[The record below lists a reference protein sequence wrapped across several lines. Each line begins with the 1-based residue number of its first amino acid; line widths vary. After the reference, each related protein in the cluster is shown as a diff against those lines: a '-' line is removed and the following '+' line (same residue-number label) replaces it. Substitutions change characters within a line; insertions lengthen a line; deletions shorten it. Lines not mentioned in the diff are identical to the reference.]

1 MYELV
6 NVTEVTGF
14 QVPRPWLISS
24 LDERSPSGRRF
35 VFSFRSDD
43 GNYAREILSALNAR
57 GES

>member
-14 QVPRPWLISS
+14 EVRRPWLISS

-35 VFSFRSDD
+35 VFSFRKDD
-43 GNYAREILSALNAR
+43 GNYAREILERLNHAQA
-57 GES
+57 